1 MEHEQSSAGE
11 VTHYCMI
18 PTSTLENLP
27 FQGCSLYIDVSCTTM
42 LCLQGS
48 GKRSLQQR
56 ERPRQQG
63 DQAVQ
68 HSSQYRPIPAIY
80 LKGAY
85 VSLSLSLWQCLCQ
98 SVCLSLSLSFL
109 LSLFLTLLLCMCVYR
124 SIYIYLRIFAFVYVN
139 DLCVCICLSI
149 LRMCLCMYMY
159 MYTSMY
165 LYLYMKKCAHA

>member
-85 VSLSLSLWQCLCQ
+85 VSLSLSVAVSV
-98 SVCLSLSLSFL
+98 SVCLSLSLSLSFL

-124 SIYIYLRIFAFVYVN
+124 SIYIYIYLFTNI
-139 DLCVCICLSI
+139 CICI
-149 LRMCLCMYMY
+149 C
-159 MYTSMY
+159 
-165 LYLYMKKCAHA
+165 K